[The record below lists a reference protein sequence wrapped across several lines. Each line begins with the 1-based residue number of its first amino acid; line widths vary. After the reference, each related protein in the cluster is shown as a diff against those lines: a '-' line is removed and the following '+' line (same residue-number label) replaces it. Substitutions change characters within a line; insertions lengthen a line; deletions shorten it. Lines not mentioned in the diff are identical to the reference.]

1 MAKLHVVTITKY
13 TVIMPWPICVNNSD
27 QGNQLYQWILCAR
40 ALIIDYQ
47 YTIYNNIT
55 SLIKYTQMSDTHITR
70 HPFWMKPQTPWIWQ
84 RYSHKYYVHTLDKHI
99 KNKNEQYVRTKK
111 TNDRYVRTHIHLLG
125 NRQNISIH
133 QYTDTLCITMCH
145 TDTHIKQTSTVC
157 QYKIFW
163 PQFQHL
169 YYRSYYLEIGPTQ
182 DQSIVYN

>member
-1 MAKLHVVTITKY
+1 MQLLSQNTQLSCHNLYVWITHIR
-13 TVIMPWPICVNNSD
+13 VIKFISEYNSLVHWYL
-27 QGNQLYQWILCAR
+27 N
-40 ALIIDYQ
+40 Q
-47 YTIYNNIT
+47 YTIYNNIN

-84 RYSHKYYVHTLDKHI
+84 RYSYKYYVHTVDQNI
-99 KNKNEQYVRTKK
+99 KNKNEQYVRTNK
-111 TNDRYVRTHIHLLG
+111 TNNRYVRTHIHLLG

-169 YYRSYYLEIGPTQ
+169 YYHSYHLEIGLTQ
-182 DQSIVYN
+182 DQIIVYN